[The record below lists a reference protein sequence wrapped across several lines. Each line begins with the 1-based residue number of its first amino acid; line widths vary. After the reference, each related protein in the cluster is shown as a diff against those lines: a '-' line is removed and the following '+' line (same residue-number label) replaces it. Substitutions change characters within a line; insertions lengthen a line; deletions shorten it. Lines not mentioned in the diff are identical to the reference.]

1 VDRSS
6 RNNWLLIFACWT
18 ALVALFTLHAYV
30 YSTVSGQHVNLKP
43 IFLWAISEWYT
54 WAALTPLVVRW
65 AKKFPIE
72 SVNAFR
78 AAAWNILGAAGFSV
92 VHVFLQSFLSSV
104 GLGGNT
110 STRSFSQVLSRA
122 LPDEF
127 HASLA
132 TCAVILCASH
142 AMEYYRRYSDRK
154 IKASQLETA
163 LAQAQ
168 IAALRMQ
175 INPHFLFNALN
186 SVSALIDEDPK
197 AASKM
202 LARLGDFLRLT
213 LKNNGSEMSS
223 LRQELQF
230 LKSYLQIEQV
240 RFGDR
245 LKVDIDVEAA
255 ALEAAVPSLILQPIV
270 ENAFRH
276 AISKV
281 ESGRLGI
288 QGRRHSDQLELK
300 VTDNGPG
307 LRDGGAG
314 GLGLAN
320 TKARLQTQYGV
331 AQSMVLENAA
341 GGGLVV
347 TIRIPFNA
355 ANAKWN

>member
-18 ALVALFTLHAYV
+18 ALVVLFTSHAYL
-30 YSTVSGQHVNLKP
+30 YSTVSGQRINLKP

-54 WAALTPLVVRW
+54 WAALTPLVVWW
-65 AKKFPIE
+65 ARKFPID

-78 AAAWNILGAAGFSV
+78 AAGWNIVGAAAFSV
-92 VHVFLQSFLSSV
+92 VHVFLQSFLRS
-104 GLGGNT
+104 LGIGGD
-110 STRSFSQVLSRA
+110 SPIRSFSQILSRS

-127 HASLA
+127 HASFA

-142 AMEYYRRYSDRK
+142 AVEYYRRYSDRK
-154 IKASQLETA
+154 VQASQLETA
-163 LAQAQ
+163 LARAH

-197 AASKM
+197 GASKM

-223 LRQELQF
+223 LEQELQF
-230 LKSYLQIEQV
+230 LESYLQIEQV

-245 LKVDIDVEAA
+245 LIVDIDVEPA
-255 ALEAAVPSLILQPIV
+255 ALGAAVPSLILQPIV

-281 ESGRLGI
+281 ESGRLDI
-288 QGRRHSDQLELK
+288 QGRRDSDQLELK

-307 LRDGGAG
+307 RRGEGAD

-320 TKARLQTQYGV
+320 TRARLQTQYGDD
-331 AQSMVLENAA
+331 QSLLLENAA

-347 TIRIPFNA
+347 TIRIPFIS